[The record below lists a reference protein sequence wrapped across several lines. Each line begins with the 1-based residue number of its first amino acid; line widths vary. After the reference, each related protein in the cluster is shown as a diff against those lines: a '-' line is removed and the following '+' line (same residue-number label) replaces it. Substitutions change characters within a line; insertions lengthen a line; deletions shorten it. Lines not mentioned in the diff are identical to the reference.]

1 MYGVIFS
8 SEATLPIYTKICL
21 DALFF
26 LSKIV
31 FLRTWYIQ
39 YYYFS
44 LGFGF
49 VFEDKITSDFLVR
62 SALIP
67 AGKRGKSLIITLLYS
82 TVFHN
87 VCWTAKTQSGG
98 GFCVSHFAKKWKC
111 LADYFYLKWYCN
123 VWGML
128 PQQDFVFYPVI
139 IFQIGFHYHKGN
151 GLRTLQNY
159 MYNILSQQ
167 NI

>member
-1 MYGVIFS
+1 MPFLFVLKLYLFELCGLDHIC
-8 SEATLPIYTKICL
+8 KIC
-21 DALFF
+21 
-26 LSKIV
+26 KYPGGMINI
-31 FLRTWYIQ
+31 WYIQ

-49 VFEDKITSDFLVR
+49 VFEDEITSDFLVR

-98 GFCVSHFAKKWKC
+98 DFVCHILQKMKTVWQT
-111 LADYFYLKWYCN
+111 YLKWYCN

-128 PQQDFVFYPVI
+128 PQQDFDFYPVI
-139 IFQIGFHYHKGN
+139 IFSN
-151 GLRTLQNY
+151 W
-159 MYNILSQQ
+159 LSLPQG
-167 NI
+167 